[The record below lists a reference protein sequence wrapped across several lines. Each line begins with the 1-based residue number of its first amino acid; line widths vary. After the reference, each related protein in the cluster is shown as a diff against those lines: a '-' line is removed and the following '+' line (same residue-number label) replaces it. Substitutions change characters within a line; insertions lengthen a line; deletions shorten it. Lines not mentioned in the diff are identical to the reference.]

1 MRWRDCGH
9 GVNHRRDPVT
19 SGTDVWRLYL
29 HDNAKSAGL
38 PCDASRS
45 GRGIVNRHER
55 AIHPNRAVHPVHPNR
70 RARSTHPT
78 PANHPARAI
87 VRT

>member
-45 GRGIVNRHER
+45 GRGIIVNRHER
-55 AIHPNRAVHPVHPNR
+55 AIHPNRAVHPIHPIHPN
-70 RARSTHPT
+70 
-78 PANHPARAI
+78 RAI